1 MEPHPHLSSRELTL
15 LALSLLI
22 ISLGLLMFEIALTRV
37 FSVMLAYHYVFIAVS
52 VALLG
57 LGIGAV
63 FFRFIRGR
71 MLAERSFS
79 ALCKLSLIFALS
91 IPLAT
96 TLVLKIPYTDFL
108 AVYYGI
114 TFIPFFFA
122 GMIFALA
129 FDRFTEHSS
138 KLYCASL
145 IGSGIGPLAVIFALE
160 SFGGVNTTLLVGAI
174 SAIGAVA
181 VALGSG
187 KRKLVASSLIGLLL
201 LSALFATN
209 LGGNYIGEI
218 SSESPHKELFTVLND
233 PQYEARIT
241 RTYWS
246 AYARTDLVELG
257 SDPSVKLIFNDG
269 GAGTLMYQFDGEN
282 FDSVGFLKYR
292 TEFFPFY
299 FGDKDNVLI
308 IGPGGGKEVLISLI
322 GGAKTITA
330 VEVNPDIVRIVR
342 EESGFNGGI
351 YYHENV
357 RWIVDE
363 GRSFIKRSADDY
375 NIIMF
380 VDILTKSAREL
391 VGYSLTES
399 YIFTVE
405 AFEDYLDHLT
415 ENGRLVIVSH
425 HEIEATRIFAIGISA
440 LNRRGKTTSEATRH
454 MILLKRPTHPSW
466 PVFILKKTPLSE
478 NESIEMYDKA
488 QELGFQPIY
497 FPHVY
502 ETQLFEPLVTGQ
514 MSLGE
519 WVTMIEPYDLSPTT
533 DDSPFFYNYG
543 EKGLPSPLSSVFF
556 GVLLLTSLFVIAA
569 WLSLEYFVKY
579 GRKTDNTKTIPQKTG
594 SFNFVLFFLLLGLGF
609 MLIEVALVQKFIL
622 FLGQPTLAFSVL
634 LFSLLVGGGVGSLFS
649 DRFKG
654 DLARKVILVSLF
666 IGVLVTIY
674 AAGLPYVFDQFLGYE
689 AAVRSMISAALLFP
703 LGFLMGMPF
712 PTGLKIFKQ
721 FFERDVG
728 WVWGVNGV
736 ASVLGSVLA
745 VVIAILSGFT
755 AALVFGAAMY
765 LCVGLISHRLHA
777 K

>member
-1 MEPHPHLSSRELTL
+1 MMEARPHLPSTGLTL

-22 ISLGLLMFEIALTRV
+22 ISFGLLMFEIALTRV
-37 FSVMLAYHYVFIAVS
+37 FSLMLAYHYVFIAVS

-63 FFRFIRGR
+63 FFRFVRGR
-71 MLAERSFS
+71 MPAEQSFS

-91 IPLAT
+91 IPIAT

-145 IGSGIGPLAVIFALE
+145 IGSGIGPIAVIFALE
-160 SFGGVNTTLLVGAI
+160 SFGGVNTILLVGAI

-181 VALGSG
+181 VALGLE
-187 KRKLVASSLIGLLL
+187 KRKMVTPSLIGLLL
-201 LSALFATN
+201 LSALFTTN
-209 LGGNYIGEI
+209 LGGDYIGEVRG
-218 SSESPHKELFTVLND
+218 ESPDKELFVFLND
-233 PQYEARIT
+233 PQYDAKVT

-257 SDPSVKLIFNDG
+257 NDPSTKLIFNDG
-269 GAGTLMYQFDGEN
+269 GAGTPMYQFDGEN
-282 FDSVGFLKYR
+282 FDSVGFLRDR

-299 FGDKDNVLI
+299 FGAKNNVLI
-308 IGPGGGKEVLISLI
+308 IGPGGGKEVLIALMN
-322 GGAKTITA
+322 GAKNITA

-363 GRSFIKRSADDY
+363 GRSFIKRSADNYD
-375 NIIMF
+375 IIMF

-405 AFEDYLDHLT
+405 AFEDSLDHLT
-415 ENGRLVIVSH
+415 EYGRLVMVSH
-425 HEIEATRIFAIGISA
+425 QEIEATRIFVIGISA
-440 LNRRGKTTSEATRH
+440 LNRRGKTTSEATRQ
-454 MILLKRPTHPSW
+454 MILLERPTHPSW
-466 PVFILKKTPLSE
+466 PVFILKKTPFSE
-478 NESIEMYDKA
+478 NESIEMYNKA
-488 QELGFQPIY
+488 QELGFKPLY
-497 FPHVY
+497 FPYIY
-502 ETQLFEPLVTGQ
+502 ETQFEPLVTGQ
-514 MSLGE
+514 MSLEE
-519 WVTMIEPYDLSPTT
+519 WITRIEPYDLSPTT
-533 DDSPFFYNYG
+533 DDSPFFYNYN
-543 EKGLPSPLSSVFF
+543 EKGLPSPLSSLFS
-556 GVLLLTSLFVIAA
+556 GVLLLTLLFVIAA
-569 WLSLEYFVKY
+569 WLSLEYFAKY
-579 GRKTDNTKTIPQKTG
+579 GRKTDDTKTVSQKIG

-609 MLIEVALVQKFIL
+609 MLIEVAFVQKFIL

-634 LFSLLVGGGVGSLFS
+634 LFSLLVGGGIGSFLS

-674 AAGLPYVFDQFLGYE
+674 AAALPYVFDQF
-689 AAVRSMISAALLFP
+689 
-703 LGFLMGMPF
+703 
-712 PTGLKIFKQ
+712 
-721 FFERDVG
+721 
-728 WVWGVNGV
+728 WGK
-736 ASVLGSVLA
+736 
-745 VVIAILSGFT
+745 
-755 AALVFGAAMY
+755 M
-765 LCVGLISHRLHA
+765 
-777 K
+777 